1 MARFSS
7 RRADRPRGDDRTQL
21 HYFERFVKNRFEG
34 LNTYSGWMTR
44 GKATSPSRF
53 TKYRLDPL
61 QRDLVTDAVVDAADA
76 MIAARVAAVAMV
88 CGSTRSFERPTG
100 RLKFGL
106 IHCSKCARYR
116 RR

>member
-44 GKATSPSRF
+44 GKATSSSRF

-61 QRDLVTDAVVDAADA
+61 QHGLVTDADDA
-76 MIAARVAAVAMV
+76 MIAARVAAAMV
-88 CGSTRSFERPTG
+88 SGSTP
-100 RLKFGL
+100 
-106 IHCSKCARYR
+106 
-116 RR
+116 